1 MSKDCCR
8 ADHEEIVDF
17 FIDDAFLR
25 SKKLRRHHER
35 VARAQDALRRAAD
48 DDAWA
53 KYLQVEE
60 ATNARAEAEVRIV
73 FDRLLRVFARPAA
86 GPSYRRCRMW

>member
-1 MSKDCCR
+1 MSKDCCYSS
-8 ADHEEIVDF
+8 HQHIIEF

-25 SKKLRRHHER
+25 SKKLHRHRDR

-60 ATNARAEAEVRIV
+60 ATNARAEAEVRVV
-73 FDRLLRVFARPAA
+73 FKRLLKVFAHGDL
-86 GPSYRRCRMW
+86 GPSHRRRRTA